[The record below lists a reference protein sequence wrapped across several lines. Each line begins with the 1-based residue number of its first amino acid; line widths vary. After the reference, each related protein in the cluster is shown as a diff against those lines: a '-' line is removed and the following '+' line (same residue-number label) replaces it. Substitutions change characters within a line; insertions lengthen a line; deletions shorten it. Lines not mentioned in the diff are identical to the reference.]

1 MGMTLDEVLA
11 RFREEAQGNLAAMG
25 AAFEVLVKSILLNAP
40 VYRGKFRQVWLWGE
54 LHQGHDTGIDLVAVD
69 EFGKL
74 YGIQA
79 KCYDSRYRVSKED
92 VDSFLSRLGNTILF
106 EGEKRNFDHGMIF
119 ASTDNWTAH
128 AEETLSNWKIPVQLI
143 SKSQLDSWEV
153 NWAVLA
159 GYATGAPTAEKAL
172 RDYQMEALNNA
183 ATYFATH
190 DRGQLIMACGTGKT
204 LTALRI
210 LEQECKGKGLALF
223 LVPSIALLNQTLLA
237 WSDDAQFP
245 FHAVCVCSDANAH
258 RRASSEDAV
267 VAASTNA
274 LVLPP
279 TTNAREIAKRIRYY
293 RERDPETLIVVFS
306 TYQSIEMVEQAQREL
321 GRDAFAF
328 DFAFCDEAHRTTGA
342 IAKEEKEP
350 AFTRIHSDENILVRK
365 RLYMTATPRLYGKQV
380 REKAETR
387 DVELC
392 DMNDTSLYGD
402 VFFEI
407 SFGEAVARGYLTD
420 YKVLVLTLEEDAC
433 RGLELYDKL
442 SVEEKKALEG
452 RYDDGRTTAIK
463 ILGSINALAKRLK
476 DSPILN
482 RYDAIPAHRA
492 IAFCRTI
499 DTSNA
504 ISSLFKRFAEDPRFN
519 KVLRV
524 NARHVD
530 GTMSALERG
539 DALSWIKR
547 DAGPGI
553 CNLLCNVRCLS
564 EGVDVPSMDAV
575 IFMAKRKSM
584 VEVAQS
590 VGRVMRRAPGKQY
603 GYVILPV
610 VIPSGSSAEEELEK
624 DENYELIWKVLNA
637 LRAHDRRFEAI
648 VNQLQFDHGSI
659 NSTSPDEGTATTT
672 FPSIL
677 VSNGLSEDDYGTL
690 SVSEPNIVG
699 EFEQDTLS
707 LTFPANMERFRD
719 LLYARVVEKCG
730 NRKYFERWAADV
742 GQIATHHVE
751 RLKELCEK
759 DTTARKAFLKFHAL
773 LQSSAYATVS
783 EEDARVMLAQQ
794 RLTGPIFDA
803 LFGNSDFTRH
813 NPISKALEHA
823 SSLLNALETDDERK
837 KLGHFYQDVRDRVS
851 GIQSADGR
859 LEIIRTLYDTFF
871 ASAFSATA
879 KKLGIVFTPIEVV
892 DFILRSADGTLRK
905 YFGKRLSDKDVHIL
919 DPFTG
924 TGTFIARLLQK
935 DLGLIRDDDLYRKY
949 TQELHANEIVL
960 LSYYIAA
967 VNIENVFHDRA
978 GRKEKYS
985 AFPGIVFGDTFRMR
999 EFSAQSSFSEPG
1011 FQENSQRIRAQNE
1024 APITVIVGNPPYSV
1038 GERSATATGEG
1049 MNESYP
1055 LLEERITHSYAL
1067 QTNAHTKKSLYDAYM
1082 KAFRWSSDVIA
1093 NDRGGLVCFITNSGW
1108 LESNAGSG
1116 FRKSVVNEFD
1126 VIYCYNLRG
1135 NIRTFD
1141 KAEGGNIFNV
1151 MVGVAILLLIRL
1163 PADRHRGNA
1172 SIYYRDIGDYL
1183 STKEKLHQIDIC
1195 NSFFNPTWVE
1205 LATLLTP
1212 NNNGDWIA
1220 QRDCKFADYIALV
1233 PKKKFTADNH
1243 SFFNVSSWGTISRRD
1258 PWVYSFSR
1266 ESLMGNMTRSIT
1278 YYNNCVKQGKAN
1290 ENPHEIAWNP
1300 KTVKACQKRTYSPT
1314 FDVEKTRKSFF
1325 RPFFPQWHYF
1335 DSFWNWSLC
1344 QMPRLFPAIGTED
1357 DTEENLVI
1365 FSHVDGSCLITNTV
1379 ACLDIMKGQC
1389 FPLYWYEEKDVD
1401 LFGKRTLERHDG
1413 VSDWI
1418 QRRAERQ
1425 YETAVTKE
1433 EIFYYVYGFLHQ
1445 PAYRETFAADLKKS
1459 LPRIPLVERYED
1471 FKKTS
1476 DIGRQLAALHLN
1488 YETLEPY
1495 PLEEKGDF
1503 SDTRVTKMKFGGKGG
1518 KDRST
1523 LIVNNT
1529 LTLRGIPEVAYR
1541 YQVNGRSPIEWAVDR
1556 YQVRQDKASGIVNDP
1571 NLWAPE
1577 NPRYIPDLV
1586 KRLVT
1591 LSIES
1596 LNLINELPPFTAE

>member
-1 MGMTLDEVLA
+1 M
-11 RFREEAQGNLAAMG
+11 
-25 AAFEVLVKSILLNAP
+25 
-40 VYRGKFRQVWLWGE
+40 
-54 LHQGHDTGIDLVAVD
+54 VAVD

-92 VDSFLSRLGNTILF
+92 VDSFLSRLGNTVLF
-106 EGEKRNFDHGMIF
+106 EGERRNFDHGMIF

-128 AEETLSNWKIPVQLI
+128 AEETLANWKIPVQLI

-153 NWAVLA
+153 NWEVLA
-159 GYATGAPTAEKAL
+159 GYAAGVPTSEKAL
-172 RDYQMEALNNA
+172 RDYQVEALANA
-183 ATYFATH
+183 ATHFATH

-210 LEQECKGKGLALF
+210 LEQECHGKGLALF

-237 WSDDAQFP
+237 WSDDARFP

-258 RRASSEDAV
+258 RRASAEDAV
-267 VAASTNA
+267 VVASTNA

-293 RERDPETLIVVFS
+293 REKDPETPIFVFS

-350 AFTRIHSDENILVRK
+350 AFTRIHSNENILVRK

-392 DMNDTSLYGD
+392 DMNDVSLYGE

-433 RGLELYDKL
+433 RGIELYDQL
-442 SVEEKKALEG
+442 SAAEKKALEG

-492 IAFCRTI
+492 VAFCRTI
-499 DTSNA
+499 DASNA
-504 ISSLFKRFAEDPRFN
+504 ICSLFKRFAEDPRFN
-519 KVLRV
+519 KALRV

-539 DALSWIKR
+539 DALNWIKR
-547 DAGPGI
+547 DAGPNV

-648 VNQLQFDHGSI
+648 VNQLRFDHGSI
-659 NSTSPDEGTATTT
+659 NSTSPDDGSVTTT

-677 VSNGLSEDDYGTL
+677 VSNGLSEDDYGAL
-690 SVSEPNIVG
+690 SVSEPNTVE
-699 EFEQDTLS
+699 EFEQDALS

-742 GQIATHHVE
+742 GEIASRHVE
-751 RLKELCEK
+751 RLRKLCEDDPK
-759 DTTARKAFLKFHAL
+759 ARDAFARFHAI
-773 LQSSAYATVS
+773 LQTAVCATVS
-783 EEDARVMLAQQ
+783 EEEARVMLAQQ

-803 LFGNSDFTRH
+803 LFGNNDFTRH
-813 NPISKALEHA
+813 NPISEALEHA
-823 SSLLNALETDDERK
+823 ITLLDALETDEERK
-837 KLGHFYQDVRDRVS
+837 KLNHFYQDVRDRVS

-871 ASAFSATA
+871 ASAFSTTA

-892 DFILRSADGTLRK
+892 DFILRSADGALQH
-905 YFGKRLSDKDVHIL
+905 YFGKRLSDKCVHIL

-935 DLGLIRDDDLYRKY
+935 DLGLIRDADLYRKY

-999 EFSAQSSFSEPG
+999 EFSAQASFSEPG

-1024 APITVIVGNPPYSV
+1024 TPITVIVGNPPYSI
-1038 GERSATATGEG
+1038 GQKSANDNAQ
-1049 MNESYP
+1049 NENYP
-1055 LLEERITHSYAL
+1055 WIRERIEETYASAPGVTL
-1067 QTNAHTKKSLYDAYM
+1067 KKSLHDSYM
-1082 KAFRWSSDVIA
+1082 KAFRWASDVIETE
-1093 NDRGGLVCFITNSGW
+1093 RGGLICYITNNGW
-1108 LESNAGSG
+1108 LDRGAGAG
-1116 FRKSVVNEFD
+1116 FRECIVQEFD
-1126 VIYCYNLRG
+1126 EIYCYNLRG
-1135 NIRTFD
+1135 NIRTFN

-1151 MVGVAILLLIRL
+1151 MVGTSILLLVRL
-1163 PADRHRGNA
+1163 PKGKHHGNA
-1172 SIYYRDIGDYL
+1172 TIHYRDIGDYKSVEEKFHDLIMYASFL
-1183 STKEKLHQIDIC
+1183 SD
-1195 NSFFNPTWVE
+1195 TWLKDE
-1205 LATLLTP
+1205 QTIAP
-1212 NNNGDWIA
+1212 DEYGDWFN
-1220 QRDCKFADYIALV
+1220 QRNDTFSTYIALA
-1233 PKKKFTADNH
+1233 PEKKFTEKGESIFSAQALGVATN
-1243 SFFNVSSWGTISRRD
+1243 RD
-1258 PWVYSFSR
+1258 AYVQSFSQH
-1266 ESLMGNMTRSIT
+1266 SLRLLHSTAIAFYNECAKARKQKPNPALIKWTRSLR
-1278 YYNNCVKQGKAN
+1278 NAVVKGKTSRF
-1290 ENPHEIAWNP
+1290 HESAIRP
-1300 KTVKACQKRTYSPT
+1300 SM
-1314 FDVEKTRKSFF
+1314 F
-1325 RPFFPQWHYF
+1325 RPFQKQWLYF
-1335 DSFWNWSLC
+1335 DSFWNEARGV
-1344 QMPRLFPAIGTED
+1344 MPKLFPTGKRG
-1357 DTEENLVI
+1357 ENLVI
-1365 FSHVDGSCLITNTV
+1365 GVSGVGVTKPFSCLITDFTPD
-1379 ACLDIMKGQC
+1379 LEFIGKSQC
-1389 FPLYWYEEKDVD
+1389 FPLYWYEERDVD
-1401 LFGKRTLERHDG
+1401 LFGKRTLVRHDG
-1413 VSDWI
+1413 VSEWI
-1418 QRRAERQ
+1418 QHRAERQ
-1425 YETAVTKE
+1425 YGTTVTKE

-1459 LPRIPLVERYED
+1459 LPRLPLVECYED
-1471 FKKTS
+1471 FKQTS

-1488 YETLEPY
+1488 YENLEPY

-1503 SDTRVTKMKFGGKGG
+1503 SDTRVTKMKFGGKDG

-1529 LTLRGIPEVAYR
+1529 LTLRGIPEEAYH
-1541 YQVNGRSPIEWAVDR
+1541 YQVNGSSPIEWAIDR
-1556 YQVRQDKASGIVNDP
+1556 YQVRTDKASGIVNDP
-1571 NLWAPE
+1571 NLWAPD
-1577 NPRYIPDLV
+1577 NPRYIPDLI
-1586 KRLVT
+1586 KRLIT
-1591 LSIES
+1591 LSINS
-1596 LNLINELPPFTAE
+1596 LNLINALPTFDPSN